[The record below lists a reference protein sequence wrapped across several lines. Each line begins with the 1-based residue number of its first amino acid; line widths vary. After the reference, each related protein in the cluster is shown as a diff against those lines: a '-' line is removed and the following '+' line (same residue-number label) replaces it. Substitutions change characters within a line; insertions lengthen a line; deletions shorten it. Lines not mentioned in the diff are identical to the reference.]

1 MNGAQVLLVYF
12 LFDNV
17 LHILY
22 CSSSSIVIHIFLS
35 VDCASKRKLNNQSK
49 DGHYTFHVAGPS
61 GGNIELLIYCHD
73 MDSASPK
80 EYLSLPGGK
89 QRNYISASSE
99 KINGCPQNNGMFV

>member
-1 MNGAQVLLVYF
+1 MCFIFYTV
-12 LFDNV
+12 
-17 LHILY
+17 HT
-22 CSSSSIVIHIFLS
+22 SSVVIPIFLS

-49 DGHYTFHVAGPS
+49 DGHYAFHVAGPS

-89 QRNYISASSE
+89 QRNYVSASGE
-99 KINGCPQNNGMFV
+99 KINRCLHNNGRFIW